1 MVRESMPDAQIQ
13 DDKRAR
19 HAQRYWTIAQSGEYN
34 DVLCKIETN
43 ACGEVVQ
50 EPPPTPR
57 HRWFQKQIGKL
68 LDRELPGGEA
78 ATEFPVPTR
87 EGMKLPDVAWISY
100 EAWKKV
106 VADNTALPVPKVC
119 VEVFSPSNTT
129 MEMQEKRRLYFEI
142 GVEEVWICEMDGALR
157 FYDADGAIETSR
169 VVEAA
174 PDRIST
180 DIGP

>member
-1 MVRESMPDAQIQ
+1 MPRAQEKTDQ
-13 DDKRAR
+13 RSR
-19 HAQRYWTIAQSGEYN
+19 HAERYWTVARSGKYD
-34 DVLCKIETN
+34 DVACKIETGPRGN
-43 ACGEVVQ
+43 VVK
-50 EPPPTPR
+50 EPPPTFQ
-57 HRWFQKQIGKL
+57 HKWFQNRILEL
-68 LDRELPGGEA
+68 LNHALTGGEA
-78 ATEFPVPTR
+78 ATEFPVATLG
-87 EGMKLPDVAWISY
+87 GMKLPDVVWVSY
-100 EAWKKV
+100 EAWREA
-106 VADNTALPVPKVC
+106 VADDLALPVPRVC
-119 VEVFSPSNTT
+119 AEVLSPSNTT